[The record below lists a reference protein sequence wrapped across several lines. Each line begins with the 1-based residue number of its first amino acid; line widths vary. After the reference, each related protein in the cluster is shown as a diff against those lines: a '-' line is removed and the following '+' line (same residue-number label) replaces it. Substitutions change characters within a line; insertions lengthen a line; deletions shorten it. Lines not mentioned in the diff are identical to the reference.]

1 MTRPMSAPE
10 LHTPVKDEPELAW
23 SFDDESRTTSASHAG
38 HGPVKDDAKGSK
50 KAEKVKASRRDDDDD
65 QDGPGPS
72 AVAIVTSMF
81 PFLSL
86 ASRPALA

>member
-23 SFDDESRTTSASHAG
+23 SFDDESRTPSAG
-38 HGPVKDDAKGSK
+38 HAPKHKHDEPKGSK
-50 KAEKVKASRRDDDDD
+50 KSEVKAARRDDDDDD

-72 AVAIVTSMF
+72 AVAIVTAMF
-81 PFLSL
+81 PFLGL
-86 ASRPALA
+86 AARPALA